1 MKGFV
6 DANLILSDSQAVL
19 GVDLPS
25 TNAVG
30 LPEALLGEGHP
41 LYLHIA
47 VDVAFAGGTNI
58 NFELQDAPDNGSGA
72 PGTFAA
78 MGIEKTVLTAA
89 LTANTEIWRVALPSD
104 TRQWVRV
111 LYDVTGTM
119 TAGTID
125 AWISDH

>member
-6 DANLILSDSQAVL
+6 DANLILSDSQPVTDTDVA
-19 GVDLPS
+19 S

-41 LYLHIA
+41 LYLHIS
-47 VDVAFAGGTNI
+47 VDEAFAGGTNI
-58 NFELQDAPDNGSGA
+58 NFELQDAADDDGA
-72 PGTFAA
+72 PDTFAA
-78 MGIEKTVLTAA
+78 MGIEKTVATAG
-89 LTANTEIWRVALPSD
+89 LTANTEVWRVALPSD
-104 TRQWVRV
+104 TRQWVRI

-119 TAGTID
+119 TGGTID